1 MVGVR
6 YRVPVLSG
14 TVSDPLSDPALLSDP
29 VSGTSPANPANRAM
43 QAATFRLGLKAVASV
58 TPYAKKLTDD
68 EIGFLFLTI
77 PQAVKDAVTDQMW
90 AYACSQY
97 RLDPSPNKEMPLDQ
111 QLLSYVYRTRNGRPA
126 LEWGVKED
134 LPHRMRHADRFHPPI
149 LTEGQGA
156 APTLPPVSNPLLQ
169 GGI

>member
-1 MVGVR
+1 
-6 YRVPVLSG
+6 
-14 TVSDPLSDPALLSDP
+14 
-29 VSGTSPANPANRAM
+29 M
-43 QAATFRLGLKAVASV
+43 QAATFRLGLKSVAAI

-134 LPHRMRHADRFHPPI
+134 LPHRMRHADRFHAPI

-156 APTLPPVSNPLLQ
+156 APPLPPVSNPLLQ
-169 GGI
+169 GGL

>member
-1 MVGVR
+1 MLG
-6 YRVPVLSG
+6 LG
-14 TVSDPLSDPALLSDP
+14 PLDDQIAIQEQRELQRLEEE
-29 VSGTSPANPANRAM
+29 AR
-43 QAATFRLGLKAVASV
+43 QAA
-58 TPYAKKLTDD
+58 KLTDD